1 MLLALAR
8 SMDETMH
15 LRILAHARRE
25 LGTQVNEGLLR
36 GGRCAAAAGPL
47 RAQGPAWPRPGLTGP
62 RPAPPRPRRAP
73 PGPAPPCPHRAG
85 PDPKVL
91 LLHVL
96 DILVDPTVAQ
106 YLGGGEKDKTEL
118 SRAPSRQSGR
128 EGAQTS

>member
-1 MLLALAR
+1 MRASCGEDDAQ
-8 SMDETMH
+8 
-15 LRILAHARRE
+15 LRLGLRE
-25 LGTQVNEGLLR
+25 
-36 GGRCAAAAGPL
+36 P
-47 RAQGPAWPRPGLTGP
+47 RAPPG
-62 RPAPPRPRRAP
+62 PAPPS

-118 SRAPSRQSGR
+118 SGAPSRQSGR